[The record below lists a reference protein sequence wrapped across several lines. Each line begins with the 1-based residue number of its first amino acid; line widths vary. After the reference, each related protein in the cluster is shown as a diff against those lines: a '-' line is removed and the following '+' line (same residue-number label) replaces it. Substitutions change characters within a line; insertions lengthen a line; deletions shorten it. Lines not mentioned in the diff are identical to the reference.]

1 MFYLEYFPKPV
12 HSLPNGLTIYSVQ
25 VRSHDGSV
33 NAAIGGPHESFAQMG
48 VNYGSMAVV
57 FANLTKQLENFKN
70 FGPPSIQK
78 ALMSKEIFAHKFK
91 ELEMEN
97 DFFEGYN
104 SFA

>member
-1 MFYLEYFPKPV
+1 
-12 HSLPNGLTIYSVQ
+12 
-25 VRSHDGSV
+25 
-33 NAAIGGPHESFAQMG
+33 MG

-78 ALMSKEIFAHKFK
+78 ALMSKEDTDFAHKYK

-97 DFFEGYN
+97 DFFDGCNFFASNTPEN
-104 SFA
+104 SNQP